1 MSLGGRPPRIGIVAG
16 EASGDQ
22 LGSHLMQAVQAHF
35 PGATFFGIGGP
46 KMQGLGMDVWF
57 PMEKLA
63 VRGFV
68 EVLKHYSEIVG
79 IRRKLKSRLLA
90 ARPDLF
96 IGIDAPAFN
105 MDLET
110 DLKQAGIPTIH
121 YVCPQFWAWNRGRLP
136 AMQRAVS
143 RILALF
149 PFEVPMLEEA
159 GIPATF
165 VGHPLAD
172 MLPERPDR
180 DGMREQMR
188 LPKQGLVIAML
199 PGSRQV
205 EVKAMGSLFVQAAR
219 AILGQK
225 PDAHFLV
232 PLVSRETRVL
242 FETALYEHAPDGLP
256 LTMLYGHA
264 HDAMVAADAVLV
276 ASGTAS
282 LEAAL
287 LKRPMVI
294 TYKLPSLTY
303 WIAKRRI
310 YLPYV
315 GLPNV
320 LAGEFI
326 VPELIQDDATPERLA
341 ETLVRILDDP
351 DGRRVLD
358 ARFVEMHRALKQ
370 DTAQRVIEAISIVL
384 GERPAPARP
393 AQRLAGEGT

>member
-1 MSLGGRPPRIGIVAG
+1 MSVGRRPPRIGIVAG

-22 LGSHLMQAVQAHF
+22 LGSHLMQAAQAHF

-68 EVLKHYSEIVG
+68 EVLKHYGEIVG
-79 IRRKLKSRLLA
+79 IRRKLKARLLA
-90 ARPDLF
+90 AKPDLF

-136 AMQRAVS
+136 VMQRAVS

-149 PFEVPMLEEA
+149 PFEVPLLEEA

-165 VGHPLAD
+165 VGHPMAD
-172 MLPERPDR
+172 LLPERPDR
-180 DGMREQMR
+180 EAMREQMR

-219 AILGQK
+219 AILEQK

-232 PLVSRETRVL
+232 PLVSRETRIL
-242 FETALYEHAPDGLP
+242 FESALYQDTLDPLP

-264 HDAMVAADAVLV
+264 HDAMIAADAVLV
-276 ASGTAS
+276 ASGTAT

-303 WIAKRRI
+303 WIAKRRV

-320 LAGEFI
+320 LAGEFL

-341 ETLVRILDDP
+341 TAMIGILDDAE
-351 DGRRVLD
+351 GRRALD
-358 ARFVEMHRALKQ
+358 ARFVAMHRSLKQ
-370 DTAQRVIEAISIVL
+370 DTAQRVIEAMSIVL
-384 GERPAPARP
+384 GEHPPLARRTR
-393 AQRLAGEGT
+393 RLAGEGT

>member
-1 MSLGGRPPRIGIVAG
+1 
-16 EASGDQ
+16 
-22 LGSHLMQAVQAHF
+22 
-35 PGATFFGIGGP
+35 
-46 KMQGLGMDVWF
+46 
-57 PMEKLA
+57 

-68 EVLKHYSEIVG
+68 EVLKHYPEIVS
-79 IRRKLKSRLLA
+79 IRRKLRSRLLA
-90 ARPDLF
+90 AKPDLF

-121 YVCPQFWAWNRGRLP
+121 YVCPQFWAWNRERLP

-172 MLPERPDR
+172 LLPERPDR
-180 DGMREQMR
+180 DAMREQMR
-188 LPKQGLVIAML
+188 LPKQGLMIAML

-205 EVKAMGSLFVQAAR
+205 EVKAMGGLFVQAAR
-219 AILGQK
+219 AILELK
-225 PDAHFLV
+225 PGVHFLV

-242 FETALYEHAPDGLP
+242 FETALYQDAPPDGLP

-276 ASGTAS
+276 ASGTAT

-341 ETLVRILDDP
+341 EAMIQMLDDAEV
-351 DGRRVLD
+351 RRTLD
-358 ARFVEMHRALKQ
+358 TRFVELHRSLKQ
-370 DTAQRVIEAISIVL
+370 DTAQRVVEAMSIVL
-384 GERPAPARP
+384 G
-393 AQRLAGEGT
+393 QRQPLASPPRCLAGKGT

>member
-1 MSLGGRPPRIGIVAG
+1 MGLGGRPPHIGIVVG

-22 LGSHLMQAVQAHF
+22 LGSHLMLAARASF

-68 EVLKHYSEIVG
+68 EVLKHYREIVG
-79 IRRKLKSRLLA
+79 IRRKLRSRLLVA
-90 ARPDLF
+90 KPDLF

-110 DLKQAGIPTIH
+110 DLKQSGIPTIH
-121 YVCPQFWAWNRGRLP
+121 YVCPQFWAWDRGRLP
-136 AMQRAVS
+136 AIQRAVS

-165 VGHPLAD
+165 VGHPMAD
-172 MLPERPDR
+172 MLPEQPDR
-180 DGMREQMR
+180 EAMREQMR
-188 LPKQGLVIAML
+188 LPKQGLIIAML

-205 EVKAMGSLFVQAAR
+205 EVKAMGSLFVKTAQAVLA
-219 AILGQK
+219 QK
-225 PDAHFLV
+225 PHAHFLV
-232 PLVSRETRVL
+232 PLVSRETRLL
-242 FETALYEHAPDGLP
+242 FESALYQEAPDGLP

-264 HDAMVAADAVLV
+264 HDALIAADAVLV
-276 ASGTAS
+276 ASGTAT

-326 VPELIQDDATPERLA
+326 VPELIQDDATPTSLA
-341 ETLVRILDDP
+341 DAMVRILDDA
-351 DGRRVLD
+351 DGRKALES
-358 ARFVEMHRALKQ
+358 RFLEMHRSLKQ
-370 DTAQRVIEAISIVL
+370 DTAQRIVEAMAIVL
-384 GERPAPARP
+384 GERIPPTRP
-393 AQRLAGEGT
+393 AQRLAPEET

>member
-1 MSLGGRPPRIGIVAG
+1 MDQGGRPPRIGIVVG

-22 LGSHLMQAVQAHF
+22 LGSHLMRAAQTSF

-46 KMQGLGMDVWF
+46 KMQGLGMEVWF

-68 EVLKHYSEIVG
+68 EVLKHYPEIVG
-79 IRRKLKSRLLA
+79 IRRKLRSRLLA
-90 ARPDLF
+90 AKPDLF

-121 YVCPQFWAWNRGRLP
+121 YVCPQFWAWDRGRLP
-136 AMQRAVS
+136 AIQRAVS

-165 VGHPLAD
+165 VGHPMAD
-172 MLPERPDR
+172 MLPEQPDR
-180 DGMREQMR
+180 EAMREQMR
-188 LPKQGLVIAML
+188 LPKQGLIIAML

-205 EVKAMGSLFVQAAR
+205 EVKAMGSLFVKAAQ
-219 AILGQK
+219 AILEKK

-232 PLVSRETRVL
+232 PLVSRETRLL
-242 FETALYEHAPDGLP
+242 FEAALYQDAPDGLP

-264 HDAMVAADAVLV
+264 HDALIAADSVLV
-276 ASGTAS
+276 ASGTAT

-303 WIAKRRI
+303 WIAKRRV

-326 VPELIQDDATPERLA
+326 VPELIQDDATPTSLA
-341 ETLVRILDDP
+341 DAMVRILDDV
-351 DGRRVLD
+351 DGRKALN
-358 ARFVEMHRALKQ
+358 ARFVEMHRSLKQ
-370 DTAQRVIEAISIVL
+370 DTAQRVVEAIAIVL
-384 GERPAPARP
+384 GERNPQTQPAR
-393 AQRLAGEGT
+393 RLAPEGT

>member
-1 MSLGGRPPRIGIVAG
+1 MGLGGRPPRIGIVVG

-22 LGSHLMQAVQAHF
+22 LGSHLMLAARASF

-57 PMEKLA
+57 PMERLA

-68 EVLKHYSEIVG
+68 EVLKHYREIVG
-79 IRRKLKSRLLA
+79 IRRKLRSRLLVA
-90 ARPDLF
+90 KPDLF
-96 IGIDAPAFN
+96 VGIDAPAFN

-110 DLKQAGIPTIH
+110 DLKQAGIPTVH
-121 YVCPQFWAWNRGRLP
+121 YVCPQFWAWDRGRLP
-136 AMQRAVS
+136 AIQRAVS

-165 VGHPLAD
+165 VGHPMAD
-172 MLPERPDR
+172 MLPEQPDR
-180 DGMREQMR
+180 EAMREQMR
-188 LPKQGLVIAML
+188 LPKQGLIIAML

-205 EVKAMGSLFVQAAR
+205 EVKAMGSLFVKTAQAVLA
-219 AILGQK
+219 QK
-225 PDAHFLV
+225 PHAHFLV
-232 PLVSRETRVL
+232 PLVSRETRLL
-242 FETALYEHAPDGLP
+242 FESALYQEAPDGLP

-264 HDAMVAADAVLV
+264 HDALIAADAVLV
-276 ASGTAS
+276 ASGTAT

-326 VPELIQDDATPERLA
+326 VPELIQDDATPTSLA
-341 ETLVRILDDP
+341 DAMVRILDDA
-351 DGRRVLD
+351 DGRKALES
-358 ARFVEMHRALKQ
+358 RFLEMHRSLKQ
-370 DTAQRVIEAISIVL
+370 DTAQRIVEAMAIVL
-384 GERPAPARP
+384 GERIPSTQPAR
-393 AQRLAGEGT
+393 RLAPEGT

>member
-1 MSLGGRPPRIGIVAG
+1 
-16 EASGDQ
+16 
-22 LGSHLMQAVQAHF
+22 
-35 PGATFFGIGGP
+35 
-46 KMQGLGMDVWF
+46 
-57 PMEKLA
+57 
-63 VRGFV
+63 
-68 EVLKHYSEIVG
+68 
-79 IRRKLKSRLLA
+79 
-90 ARPDLF
+90 
-96 IGIDAPAFN
+96 

-110 DLKQAGIPTIH
+110 DLKQRGIPTLH

-172 MLPERPDR
+172 SLPERPDR
-180 DGMREQMR
+180 EAMREQMR
-188 LPKQGLVIAML
+188 LPQQGLIIAML

-205 EVKAMGSLFVQAAR
+205 EVKAMGSLFVQVAR
-219 AILGQK
+219 AILQQK
-225 PDAHFLV
+225 PGAHFLV

-242 FETALYEHAPDGLP
+242 FETALYQDAPDGLP

-264 HDAMVAADAVLV
+264 HDAMIAADAVLV
-276 ASGTAS
+276 ASGTAT

-320 LAGEFI
+320 LAGEFV
-326 VPELIQDDATPERLA
+326 VPELIQDDATPTSLA
-341 ETLVRILDDP
+341 DAMVRILNDAE
-351 DGRRVLD
+351 GRRALD
-358 ARFVEMHRALKQ
+358 ARFVEMHRSLKQ
-370 DTAQRVIEAISIVL
+370 DTAQRIVEAMSIVL
-384 GERPAPARP
+384 GERPPLARP
-393 AQRLAGEGT
+393 ARRLAGEGT

>member
-1 MSLGGRPPRIGIVAG
+1 MGLGGRPPRIGIVVG

-22 LGSHLMQAVQAHF
+22 LGSHLMRAVTAAF
-35 PGATFFGIGGP
+35 PGAVFFGIGGP

-68 EVLKHYSEIVG
+68 EVLKHYWEIVG
-79 IRRKLKSRLLA
+79 IRRKLGARL
-90 ARPDLF
+90 RREKPDLF
-96 IGIDAPAFN
+96 VGIDAPAFN
-105 MDLET
+105 LALET
-110 DLKQAGIPTIH
+110 RLKKAGIPTIH
-121 YVCPQFWAWNRGRLP
+121 YVCPQFWAWDRGRLP
-136 AMQRAVS
+136 RIRRAVS

-165 VGHPLAD
+165 VGHPMAD
-172 MLPERPDR
+172 QLPEEPDR

-188 LPKQGLVIAML
+188 LPKKGLVIAML

-205 EVKAMGSLFVQAAR
+205 EVKAMAGLFVKTAR
-219 AILGQK
+219 QILEQK
-225 PDAHFLV
+225 PLAQFLV
-232 PLVSRETRVL
+232 PLVSRETRIL
-242 FETALYEHAPDGLP
+242 FEHALYHDAPDGLP
-256 LTMLYGHA
+256 LTILYGHA
-264 HDAMVAADAVLV
+264 HDAMTAADAVLV
-276 ASGTAS
+276 ASGTAT

-294 TYKLPSLTY
+294 TYKLPRVTY

-326 VPELIQDDATPERLA
+326 VPEFLQDAATPAALSEAIVRL
-341 ETLVRILDDP
+341 LDDE
-351 DGRRVLD
+351 DGRKKLQ
-358 ARFVEMHRALKQ
+358 ARFLDLHQSLKQ
-370 DTAQRVIEAISIVL
+370 ESAQKVVEAIALVL
-384 GERPAPARP
+384 GEGVPAPAPPRS
-393 AQRLAGEGT
+393 LAAEAT

>member
-22 LGSHLMQAVQAHF
+22 LGSHLIQATRTSF

-68 EVLKHYSEIVG
+68 EVLKHYREIVG
-79 IRRKLKSRLLA
+79 IRRKLRSRLLA
-90 ARPDLF
+90 AKPDLF

-110 DLKQAGIPTIH
+110 DLKRAGIPTIH

-136 AMQRAVS
+136 AIQRAVS
-143 RILALF
+143 RVLALF
-149 PFEVPMLEEA
+149 PFEVPMLAEA

-172 MLPERPDR
+172 LLPERPDR
-180 DGMREQMR
+180 EAMREQMR
-188 LPKQGLVIAML
+188 LPKQGLIIAML

-219 AILGQK
+219 AILEHK

-242 FETALYEHAPDGLP
+242 FETALYQDAPDGLP

-264 HDAMVAADAVLV
+264 HDAMIAADAVLL
-276 ASGTAS
+276 ASGTAT

-294 TYKLPSLTY
+294 TYKVPSLTY

-320 LAGEFI
+320 LAGEFV
-326 VPELIQDDATPERLA
+326 VPELIQDDATPSSLA
-341 ETLVRILDDP
+341 AALIRILDDA
-351 DGRRVLD
+351 DGRRALD
-358 ARFVEMHRALKQ
+358 ERFVAMHHSLKQ
-370 DTAQRVIEAISIVL
+370 DTAQRVVEAIAMAL
-384 GERPAPARP
+384 GERVPRAEPAR
-393 AQRLAGEGT
+393 RLAPEGT

>member
-1 MSLGGRPPRIGIVAG
+1 MGPGRPLRIGIVVG

-22 LGSHLMQAVQAHF
+22 LGSHLMRAAKGSF

-46 KMQGLGMDVWF
+46 KMQSLGMEVWF

-68 EVLKHYSEIVG
+68 EVLKHYAEIIG

-90 ARPDLF
+90 AKPDLF

-136 AMQRAVS
+136 AIRRAVS

-149 PFEVPMLEEA
+149 PFEVPMLEAA

-172 MLPERPDR
+172 LLPEQPDR
-180 DGMREQMR
+180 EGMREQMR
-188 LPKQGLVIAML
+188 LPKEGLLIAML

-205 EVKAMGSLFVQAAR
+205 EVKAMAELFVKAAR
-219 AILGQK
+219 AILERK
-225 PDAHFLV
+225 PQAHFLV
-232 PLVSRETRVL
+232 PLVSRETRIL
-242 FETALYEHAPDGLP
+242 FETALHQEAPDGLP

-264 HDAMVAADAVLV
+264 HDALIASDAVLV
-276 ASGTAS
+276 ASGTAT

-294 TYKLPSLTY
+294 SYKLPSITY
-303 WIAKRRI
+303 WIAKRRV

-326 VPELIQDDATPERLA
+326 VPEFIQDDATPARLA
-341 ETLVRILDDP
+341 EAMIAILDDAE
-351 DGRRVLD
+351 GRKRLE
-358 ARFVEMHRALKQ
+358 ARFLDLHRSLKQ
-370 DTAQRVIEAISIVL
+370 DTAQKVVEAMSMVL
-384 GERPAPARP
+384 GERSSGKQPAH
-393 AQRLAGEGT
+393 RLARGET

>member
-1 MSLGGRPPRIGIVAG
+1 MGLGGRPPRIGIVVG

-22 LGSHLMQAVQAHF
+22 LGSHLMLAARASF

-68 EVLKHYSEIVG
+68 EVLKHYREIVG
-79 IRRKLKSRLLA
+79 IRRKLRSRLLVA
-90 ARPDLF
+90 KPDLF

-121 YVCPQFWAWNRGRLP
+121 YVCPQFWAWDRGRLP
-136 AMQRAVS
+136 AIQRAVS

-165 VGHPLAD
+165 VGHPMAD
-172 MLPERPDR
+172 MLPEQPDR
-180 DGMREQMR
+180 EAMREQMR
-188 LPKQGLVIAML
+188 LPKQGLIIAML

-205 EVKAMGSLFVQAAR
+205 EVKAMGSLFVKTAQAVLA
-219 AILGQK
+219 QK
-225 PDAHFLV
+225 PHAHFLV
-232 PLVSRETRVL
+232 PLVSRETRLL
-242 FETALYEHAPDGLP
+242 FESALYQEAPDGLP

-264 HDAMVAADAVLV
+264 HDALIAADAVLV
-276 ASGTAS
+276 ASGTAT

-326 VPELIQDDATPERLA
+326 VPELIQDDATPTSLA
-341 ETLVRILDDP
+341 DAMVRILDDA
-351 DGRRVLD
+351 DGRKALES
-358 ARFVEMHRALKQ
+358 RFLEMHRSLKQ
-370 DTAQRVIEAISIVL
+370 DTAQRIVEAMAIVL
-384 GERPAPARP
+384 GERIPPTRP
-393 AQRLAGEGT
+393 AQRLAPEET

>member
-1 MSLGGRPPRIGIVAG
+1 MSLGGRPLRIGIVAG

-22 LGSHLMQAVQAHF
+22 LGCHLMEAAQAHF
-35 PGATFFGIGGP
+35 PAVSFFGIGGP
-46 KMQGLGMDVWF
+46 RMQARGMDVWF

-68 EVLKHYSEIVG
+68 EVLKHYGEIVG
-79 IRRKLKSRLLA
+79 IRRKLRSRLLA
-90 ARPDLF
+90 AKPDLF

-172 MLPERPDR
+172 LFPERTDR
-180 DGMREQMR
+180 EAMREQMR
-188 LPKQGLVIAML
+188 LPKQGTVIAML

-205 EVKAMGSLFVQAAR
+205 EVKAMASLFVLAAR
-219 AILGQK
+219 AILERK
-225 PDAHFLV
+225 PDAHVLV
-232 PLVSRETRVL
+232 PAASRETRVL
-242 FETALYEHAPDGLP
+242 FETALCQDAPDGLP

-264 HDAMVAADAVLV
+264 HDAMIAADAVLV
-276 ASGTAS
+276 ASGTAT

-294 TYKLPSLTY
+294 TYKLPNLTY

-341 ETLVRILDDP
+341 ETMIRILDDTE
-351 DGRRVLD
+351 GRRALD
-358 ARFVEMHRALKQ
+358 ARFLAMHRSLKQ
-370 DTAQRVIEAISIVL
+370 DTAQRVIEAISLVL
-384 GERPAPARP
+384 AEEPASKRPVP
-393 AQRLAGEGT
+393 RLRGRRA

>member
-1 MSLGGRPPRIGIVAG
+1 MSLGGRPPRIGIVVG

-22 LGSHLMQAVQAHF
+22 LGSHLMRVVQTGF
-35 PGATFFGIGGP
+35 PGAIFFGIGGP
-46 KMQGLGMDVWF
+46 KMQGLGMEVWF

-68 EVLKHYSEIVG
+68 EVLKHYREIVG
-79 IRRKLKSRLLA
+79 IRRKLRSRLLA
-90 ARPDLF
+90 AKPDLF

-121 YVCPQFWAWNRGRLP
+121 YVCPQFWAWDRGRLP
-136 AMQRAVS
+136 AIQRAVS

-149 PFEVPMLEEA
+149 PFEVPMLEAA

-172 MLPERPDR
+172 LLPERPDR
-180 DGMREQMR
+180 QAMREQMR
-188 LPKQGLVIAML
+188 LPKEGLVIAML

-205 EVKAMGSLFVQAAR
+205 EVKAMGTLFVKAAE
-219 AILGQK
+219 AILEQK

-232 PLVSRETRVL
+232 PLVSRETRLL
-242 FETALYEHAPDGLP
+242 FETALYQESPDGLP

-264 HDAMVAADAVLV
+264 HDALIAADAVLV
-276 ASGTAS
+276 ASGTAT

-326 VPELIQDDATPERLA
+326 VPELIQDDATPSNLA
-341 ETLVRILDDP
+341 DALVHILDDA
-351 DGRRVLD
+351 DGLRALD
-358 ARFVEMHRALKQ
+358 ARFVEMHRSLKQ
-370 DTAQRVIEAISIVL
+370 DTAQRIVEAIAIVL
-384 GERPAPARP
+384 GEAIPLTQPARH
-393 AQRLAGEGT
+393 LAPEET

>member
-1 MSLGGRPPRIGIVAG
+1 MSSPVRPLRIGIVAG

-22 LGSHLMQAVQAHF
+22 LGSHLMRAAETSF

-68 EVLKHYSEIVG
+68 EVLKHYREIVG
-79 IRRKLKSRLLA
+79 IRRKP
-90 ARPDLF
+90 ARDCSQPSQTF
-96 IGIDAPAFN
+96 SSTSTRRRSTWIW
-105 MDLET
+105 T
-110 DLKQAGIPTIH
+110 DLKRQHPTLH
-121 YVCPQFWAWNRGRLP
+121 YVCPQFWAWTGDGSPPFSAQCRGSLRSFH
-136 AMQRAVS
+136 S
-143 RILALF
+143 RCRCWTKRDCRHLRRPSARGS
-149 PFEVPMLEEA
+149 A
-159 GIPATF
+159 A
-165 VGHPLAD
+165 
-172 MLPERPDR
+172 RQPDR
-180 DGMREQMR
+180 DAMREQMR
-188 LPKQGLVIAML
+188 LPKQGSYRHA
-199 PGSRQV
+199 PRQSPV
-205 EVKAMGSLFVQAAR
+205 GVKAMGSLFVRRPAPSWSRSPTRTSSCRWWPGDPRPVRNR
-219 AILGQK
+219 AL
-225 PDAHFLV
+225 PD
-232 PLVSRETRVL
+232 
-242 FETALYEHAPDGLP
+242 APDGVP

-326 VPELIQDDATPERLA
+326 VPELIQDDATPGTGGGHGA
-341 ETLVRILDDP
+341 HP
-351 DGRRVLD
+351 GRRGGVGYWTLGSSRCRPQTGYGGAGGRGD
-358 ARFVEMHRALKQ
+358 VDRA
-370 DTAQRVIEAISIVL
+370 
-384 GERPAPARP
+384 GERPPARP
-393 AQRLAGEGT
+393 PSAWEGT

>member
-1 MSLGGRPPRIGIVAG
+1 MGLGGRPPRIGIVVG

-22 LGSHLMQAVQAHF
+22 LGSHLMQAVQSAF

-46 KMQGLGMDVWF
+46 QMQGLGMDVWF

-68 EVLKHYSEIVG
+68 EVLRHYPEISG
-79 IRRKLKSRLLA
+79 IRRKLKARLLA
-90 ARPDLF
+90 SRPDVF
-96 IGIDAPAFN
+96 IGVDAPAFN
-105 MDLET
+105 LDLEAG
-110 DLKQAGIPTIH
+110 LKKRGIPTIH
-121 YVCPQFWAWNRGRLP
+121 YVCPQFWAWDRGRLP
-136 AMQRAVS
+136 RIERAVS

-149 PFEVPMLEEA
+149 PFEVPMLEEG

-165 VGHPLAD
+165 VGHPMAD
-172 MLPERPDR
+172 QLPEVPDR
-180 DGMREQMR
+180 DAMREQMR
-188 LPKQGLVIAML
+188 LPRNGLVIAML

-205 EVKAMGSLFVQAAR
+205 EVKAMAGLFVKTAR
-219 AILGQK
+219 SLLEQK

-232 PLVSRETRVL
+232 PLVSRETRVI
-242 FETALYEHAPDGLP
+242 FEHALYRDAPDGLP
-256 LTMLYGHA
+256 LTILYGHA
-264 HDAMVAADAVLV
+264 RDAMIAADAVLV
-276 ASGTAS
+276 ASGTAT

-294 TYKLPSLTY
+294 TYKVPKVTY

-326 VPELIQDDATPERLA
+326 VPELLQDAATPAALSEA
-341 ETLVRILDDP
+341 MVRILDDK
-351 DGRRVLD
+351 DGRRQLE
-358 ARFVEMHRALKQ
+358 ARFLDMHRSLRQ
-370 DTAQRVIEAISIVL
+370 DSAQKVVEAIALVL
-384 GERPAPARP
+384 GERVPAPGACRT
-393 AQRLAGEGT
+393 LAPEAT

>member
-1 MSLGGRPPRIGIVAG
+1 MGLGGRPPRIGIVVG

-22 LGSHLMQAVQAHF
+22 LGSHLMLAARASF

-68 EVLKHYSEIVG
+68 EVLKHYREIVG
-79 IRRKLKSRLLA
+79 IRRKLRSRLLVA
-90 ARPDLF
+90 KPDLF

-121 YVCPQFWAWNRGRLP
+121 YVCPQFWAWDRGRLP
-136 AMQRAVS
+136 AIQRAVS

-165 VGHPLAD
+165 VGHPMAD
-172 MLPERPDR
+172 MLPEQPDR
-180 DGMREQMR
+180 EAMREQMR
-188 LPKQGLVIAML
+188 LPKQGLIIAML

-205 EVKAMGSLFVQAAR
+205 EVKAMGSLFVKTAQAVLA
-219 AILGQK
+219 QK
-225 PDAHFLV
+225 PHAHFLV
-232 PLVSRETRVL
+232 PLVSRETRLL
-242 FETALYEHAPDGLP
+242 FESALYQEAPDGLP

-264 HDAMVAADAVLV
+264 HDALIAADAVLV
-276 ASGTAS
+276 ASGTAT

-326 VPELIQDDATPERLA
+326 VPELIQDDATPTSLA
-341 ETLVRILDDP
+341 DALVRILDDA
-351 DGRRVLD
+351 DGRKALES
-358 ARFVEMHRALKQ
+358 RFLEMHRSLKQ
-370 DTAQRVIEAISIVL
+370 DTAQRIVEAMAIVL
-384 GERPAPARP
+384 GERIPPTRP
-393 AQRLAGEGT
+393 AQRLAPEGT

>member
-1 MSLGGRPPRIGIVAG
+1 MSLGRRPPRIGIVAG

-22 LGSHLMQAVQAHF
+22 LGSHLMQAAQAHF

-90 ARPDLF
+90 AKPDLF

-188 LPKQGLVIAML
+188 LPKQGLIIAML

-341 ETLVRILDDP
+341 ETLVRILDDT
-351 DGRRVLD
+351 DGRRALD

-384 GERPAPARP
+384 GERPALAGP

>member
-1 MSLGGRPPRIGIVAG
+1 MGLGGRPPRIGIVVG

-22 LGSHLMQAVQAHF
+22 LGSHLMLAARASF

-68 EVLKHYSEIVG
+68 EVLKHYREIVG
-79 IRRKLKSRLLA
+79 IRRKLRSRLLVA
-90 ARPDLF
+90 KPDLF
-96 IGIDAPAFN
+96 VGIDAPAFN

-121 YVCPQFWAWNRGRLP
+121 YVCPQFWAWDRGRLP
-136 AMQRAVS
+136 AIQRAVS

-165 VGHPLAD
+165 VGHPMAD
-172 MLPERPDR
+172 MLPEQPDR
-180 DGMREQMR
+180 EAMREQMR
-188 LPKQGLVIAML
+188 LPKQGLIIAML

-205 EVKAMGSLFVQAAR
+205 EVKAMGSLFVKTAQAVLA
-219 AILGQK
+219 QK
-225 PDAHFLV
+225 PHAHFLV
-232 PLVSRETRVL
+232 PLVSRETRLL
-242 FETALYEHAPDGLP
+242 FESALYQEAPDGLP

-264 HDAMVAADAVLV
+264 HDALIAADAVLV
-276 ASGTAS
+276 ASGTAT

-326 VPELIQDDATPERLA
+326 VPELIQDDATPTSLSDA
-341 ETLVRILDDP
+341 LVRILDDA
-351 DGRRVLD
+351 DGRKALES
-358 ARFVEMHRALKQ
+358 RFLEMHRSLKQ
-370 DTAQRVIEAISIVL
+370 DTAQRIVEAMAIVL
-384 GERPAPARP
+384 GERIPSTQPAR
-393 AQRLAGEGT
+393 RLAPEGT

>member
-1 MSLGGRPPRIGIVAG
+1 MNQAARPLRIGIVAG

-35 PGATFFGIGGP
+35 RSAIFFGIGGP
-46 KMQGLGMDVWF
+46 KMQALGLDVWH

-68 EVLKHYSEIVG
+68 EVLKHYREIIG
-79 IRRKLKSRLLA
+79 IRRKLRSRLLA
-90 ARPDLF
+90 VKPDLF

-172 MLPERPDR
+172 LLPEQPDR
-180 DGMREQMR
+180 EAMREQMR
-188 LPKQGLVIAML
+188 LPKEGLIITML

-205 EVKAMGSLFVQAAR
+205 EVKAMGGLFVQAAR
-219 AILGQK
+219 MILERK
-225 PDAHFLV
+225 PDACFLV
-232 PLVSRETRVL
+232 PLVSRETRLL
-242 FETALYEHAPDGLP
+242 FESALYRDAPDGLP

-264 HDAMVAADAVLV
+264 HEALIAADAVLV
-276 ASGTAS
+276 ASGTAT

-287 LKRPMVI
+287 MKRPMVI
-294 TYKLPSLTY
+294 AYKLPSLTY

-326 VPELIQDDATPERLA
+326 VPELIQDDATPTSLA
-341 ETLVRILDDP
+341 EAMVRILDDV
-351 DGRRVLD
+351 DGRKALD
-358 ARFVEMHRALKQ
+358 ARFLELHRSLKQ
-370 DTAQRVIEAISIVL
+370 NTSARIVEAIATVL
-384 GERPAPARP
+384 GDGIPLTKPARG
-393 AQRLAGEGT
+393 LAPEKS

>member
-1 MSLGGRPPRIGIVAG
+1 MSAARTLRIGIVAG

-22 LGSHLMQAVQAHF
+22 LGSHLMQATQQAF
-35 PGATFFGIGGP
+35 PGAAFFGIGGP
-46 KMQGLGMDVWF
+46 KMQARGMDVWF

-68 EVLKHYSEIVG
+68 EVLKHYREIVG
-79 IRRKLKSRLLA
+79 IRRKLRSRLLA
-90 ARPDLF
+90 ANPDLF

-105 MDLET
+105 MDLEA
-110 DLKQAGIPTIH
+110 DLKRAGVPTIH
-121 YVCPQFWAWNRGRLP
+121 YVCPQFWAWDRGRLP
-136 AMQRAVS
+136 AIQRAVS

-172 MLPERPDR
+172 LLPERPDR
-180 DGMREQMR
+180 EAMREQMR
-188 LPKQGLVIAML
+188 LPKEGLIIAML

-219 AILGQK
+219 TILAQK

-242 FETALYEHAPDGLP
+242 LETALYQDAADGLP

-264 HDAMVAADAVLV
+264 HDAMIAADAVLV
-276 ASGTAS
+276 ASGTAT

-294 TYKLPSLTY
+294 TYKLPTLTY

-326 VPELIQDDATPERLA
+326 VPELIQDEATPESLA
-341 ETLVRILDDP
+341 DAMVRILDDAE
-351 DGRRVLD
+351 GRKALD
-358 ARFVEMHRALKQ
+358 ARFVEMHDSLRQ
-370 DTAQRVIEAISIVL
+370 DTAQRVVEAIALVL
-384 GERPAPARP
+384 GERIPLART
-393 AQRLAGEGT
+393 ARRLAPEGT

>member
-1 MSLGGRPPRIGIVAG
+1 MGLGGRPPHIGIVVG

-22 LGSHLMQAVQAHF
+22 LGSHLMLAARASF

-68 EVLKHYSEIVG
+68 EVLKHYREIVG
-79 IRRKLKSRLLA
+79 IRRKLRSRLLVA
-90 ARPDLF
+90 KPDLF

-121 YVCPQFWAWNRGRLP
+121 YVCPQFWAWDRGRLP
-136 AMQRAVS
+136 AIQRAVS

-165 VGHPLAD
+165 VGHPMAD
-172 MLPERPDR
+172 MLPEQPDR
-180 DGMREQMR
+180 EAMREQMR
-188 LPKQGLVIAML
+188 LPKQGLIIAML

-205 EVKAMGSLFVQAAR
+205 EVKAMGSLFVKTAQAVLA
-219 AILGQK
+219 QK
-225 PDAHFLV
+225 PHAHFLV
-232 PLVSRETRVL
+232 PLVSRETRLL
-242 FETALYEHAPDGLP
+242 FESALYQEAPDGLP

-264 HDAMVAADAVLV
+264 HDALIAADAVLV
-276 ASGTAS
+276 ASGTAT

-326 VPELIQDDATPERLA
+326 VPELIQDDATPTSLA
-341 ETLVRILDDP
+341 DAMVRILDDA
-351 DGRRVLD
+351 DGRKALES
-358 ARFVEMHRALKQ
+358 RFLEMHRSLKQ
-370 DTAQRVIEAISIVL
+370 DTAQRIVEAMAIVL
-384 GERPAPARP
+384 GERIPPTRP
-393 AQRLAGEGT
+393 AQRLAPEET

>member
-1 MSLGGRPPRIGIVAG
+1 
-16 EASGDQ
+16 
-22 LGSHLMQAVQAHF
+22 
-35 PGATFFGIGGP
+35 
-46 KMQGLGMDVWF
+46 
-57 PMEKLA
+57 
-63 VRGFV
+63 
-68 EVLKHYSEIVG
+68 
-79 IRRKLKSRLLA
+79 
-90 ARPDLF
+90 
-96 IGIDAPAFN
+96 
-105 MDLET
+105 
-110 DLKQAGIPTIH
+110 
-121 YVCPQFWAWNRGRLP
+121 
-136 AMQRAVS
+136 MQRAVS

-172 MLPERPDR
+172 LFPERTDR
-180 DGMREQMR
+180 EAMREQMR
-188 LPKQGLVIAML
+188 LPKQGLIIAML

-205 EVKAMGSLFVQAAR
+205 EVKAMASLFVLAAR
-219 AILGQK
+219 AILERK

-232 PLVSRETRVL
+232 PVASRETRVL
-242 FETALYEHAPDGLP
+242 FETALFQEAPDGLP

-264 HDAMVAADAVLV
+264 HDAMIAADAVLV
-276 ASGTAS
+276 ASGTAT

-294 TYKLPSLTY
+294 TYKLPNITY

-341 ETLVRILDDP
+341 EAMIRILDDTE
-351 DGRRVLD
+351 GRRALD
-358 ARFVEMHRALKQ
+358 ARFVAMHRSLKQ
-370 DTAQRVIEAISIVL
+370 DTAQRVIEAMSLVIAEHAAST
-384 GERPAPARP
+384 RHAPR
-393 AQRLAGEGT
+393 AGGRRA

>member
-384 GERPAPARP
+384 GERPAFARP

>member
-1 MSLGGRPPRIGIVAG
+1 MGLGGRPPRIGIVVG

-22 LGSHLMQAVQAHF
+22 LGSHLMLAARASF

-68 EVLKHYSEIVG
+68 EVLKHYREIVG
-79 IRRKLKSRLLA
+79 IRRKLRSRLLVA
-90 ARPDLF
+90 KPDLF

-121 YVCPQFWAWNRGRLP
+121 YVCPQFWAWDRGRLP
-136 AMQRAVS
+136 AIQRAVS

-165 VGHPLAD
+165 VGHPMAD
-172 MLPERPDR
+172 MLPEQPDR
-180 DGMREQMR
+180 EAMREQMR
-188 LPKQGLVIAML
+188 LPKQGLIIAML

-205 EVKAMGSLFVQAAR
+205 EVKAMGSLFVKTAQAVLA
-219 AILGQK
+219 QK
-225 PDAHFLV
+225 PHAHFLV
-232 PLVSRETRVL
+232 PLVSRETRLL
-242 FETALYEHAPDGLP
+242 FESALYQEAPDGLP

-264 HDAMVAADAVLV
+264 HDALIAADAVLV
-276 ASGTAS
+276 ASGTAT

-326 VPELIQDDATPERLA
+326 VPELIQDDATPTSLA
-341 ETLVRILDDP
+341 DAMVRILDDA
-351 DGRRVLD
+351 DGRKALES
-358 ARFVEMHRALKQ
+358 RFLEMHRSLKQ
-370 DTAQRVIEAISIVL
+370 DTAQRIVEAMAIVL
-384 GERPAPARP
+384 GERIPPTRP
-393 AQRLAGEGT
+393 EQRLAPEET

>member
-1 MSLGGRPPRIGIVAG
+1 MGLGGRPPRIGIVAG

-22 LGSHLMQAVQAHF
+22 LGSHLMRAVAATF

-46 KMQGLGMDVWF
+46 KMQARGMEVWF

-68 EVLKHYSEIVG
+68 EVLKHCREIVG
-79 IRRKLKSRLLA
+79 IRRKLKARLRKA
-90 ARPDLF
+90 KPDLF

-105 MDLET
+105 LDLEAG
-110 DLKQAGIPTIH
+110 LKQAGIPTIH
-121 YVCPQFWAWNRGRLP
+121 YVCPQFWAWDRGRLP
-136 AMQRAVS
+136 KIHRAVS

-149 PFEVPMLEEA
+149 PFEVPLLEEA

-172 MLPERPDR
+172 QLPEEPDR
-180 DGMREQMR
+180 ESMREQMR
-188 LPKQGLVIAML
+188 LPKKGLVIAML

-205 EVKAMGSLFVQAAR
+205 EVKAMAGLFVQTAR
-219 AILGQK
+219 LVLERK
-225 PDAHFLV
+225 SDAQFLV
-232 PLVSRETRVL
+232 PLVSRETRIL
-242 FETALYEHAPDGLP
+242 FEEALYRDAPDGLP

-264 HDAMVAADAVLV
+264 HDAMTAADAVLV
-276 ASGTAS
+276 ASGTAT

-294 TYKLPSLTY
+294 TYKLPRITY

-320 LAGEFI
+320 LAGELI
-326 VPELIQDDATPERLA
+326 VPEFLQDVATPAVLSEAIVRLLDDA
-341 ETLVRILDDP
+341 
-351 DGRRVLD
+351 DGRSRLH
-358 ARFVEMHRALKQ
+358 ARFLDLHRDLKQ
-370 DTAQRVIEAISIVL
+370 DTAQKVVEAIAIVL
-384 GERPAPARP
+384 GERLPTPAL
-393 AQRLAGEGT
+393 QRSLAPEAT

>member
-1 MSLGGRPPRIGIVAG
+1 MGDGGKPLRIGIVAG

-22 LGSHLMQAVQAHF
+22 LGSHLMEAVQAHF

-46 KMQGLGMDVWF
+46 KMQARGMDVWF

-68 EVLKHYSEIVG
+68 EVLKHYAEIVG
-79 IRRKLKSRLLA
+79 IRRKLRSRLLGA
-90 ARPDLF
+90 KADLF

-105 MDLET
+105 MDLEA

-172 MLPERPDR
+172 LLPERPDR

-188 LPKQGLVIAML
+188 LAKHGLIIAML

-205 EVKAMGSLFVQAAR
+205 EVKAMATLFVQAAR
-219 AILGQK
+219 VILERK
-225 PDAHFLV
+225 PEAHFLV
-232 PLVSRETRVL
+232 PVVSRETRVL
-242 FETALYEHAPDGLP
+242 FESALYCEAPEGLP
-256 LTMLYGHA
+256 LTVLYGHA

-276 ASGTAS
+276 ASGTAT

-294 TYKLPSLTY
+294 TYKLPDLTY

-326 VPELIQDDATPERLA
+326 VPELIQDDATPDRLA
-341 ETLVRILDDP
+341 ETLIRILDDKE
-351 DGRRVLD
+351 GRRNLD
-358 ARFVEMHRALKQ
+358 ARFVELHRSLKQ
-370 DTAQRVIEAISIVL
+370 DTAQRVVEAISLVL
-384 GERPAPARP
+384 QQSPSAGRMGRAGGKPA
-393 AQRLAGEGT
+393 

>member
-1 MSLGGRPPRIGIVAG
+1 MSPRGRPLRVGIVVG

-22 LGSHLMQAVQAHF
+22 LGSHLMQAAQTRF

-46 KMQGLGMDVWF
+46 KMQSLGMDVWF

-68 EVLKHYSEIVG
+68 EVLKHYPEIAG
-79 IRRKLKSRLLA
+79 IRRKLRSRLRK

-105 MDLET
+105 MDLEAS
-110 DLKQAGIPTIH
+110 LKRSGIPTIH

-136 AMQRAVS
+136 AIQRAVS
-143 RILALF
+143 RVLALF
-149 PFEVPMLEEA
+149 PFEVQMLEAE

-172 MLPERPDR
+172 LLPEQPDR
-180 DGMREQMR
+180 AAMREQMR
-188 LPKQGLVIAML
+188 LPKAALVIAML

-205 EVKAMGSLFVQAAR
+205 EVRAMGSLFVQAAR
-219 AILGQK
+219 AILERK
-225 PDAHFLV
+225 PDAQFLV
-232 PLVSRETRVL
+232 PVVSRETRTL
-242 FETALYEHAPDGLP
+242 FETALMTHAPEGLP

-264 HDAMVAADAVLV
+264 HDAMIAANAVLV
-276 ASGTAS
+276 ASGTAT

-294 TYKLPSLTY
+294 TYKLPRVTY
-303 WIAKRRI
+303 WIAKRRV

-320 LAGEFI
+320 LAGEFV
-326 VPELIQDDATPERLA
+326 VPEFIQDDATPARLA
-341 ETLVRILDDP
+341 DAIVDLLDNADK
-351 DGRRVLD
+351 RKQLE
-358 ARFVEMHRALKQ
+358 ARFLELHRSLRQ
-370 DTAQRVIEAISIVL
+370 DTANKVVEAMALVL
-384 GERPAPARP
+384 GDRPPGTQPSR
-393 AQRLAGEGT
+393 RLARGAT

>member
-1 MSLGGRPPRIGIVAG
+1 MSLNGRPPRIGIVVG

-22 LGSHLMQAVQAHF
+22 LGSHLMQATQASF

-46 KMQGLGMDVWF
+46 KMQALGMDVWF

-68 EVLKHYSEIVG
+68 EVLKHYREIVG
-79 IRRKLKSRLLA
+79 IRRKLRARLLA

-110 DLKQAGIPTIH
+110 DLKHAGVPTIH
-121 YVCPQFWAWNRGRLP
+121 YVCPQFWAWDRGRLP
-136 AMQRAVS
+136 AIGRAVS

-165 VGHPLAD
+165 VGHPMAD
-172 MLPERPDR
+172 ILPEQPDR

-188 LPKQGLVIAML
+188 LPKQGLIIAML

-205 EVKAMGSLFVQAAR
+205 EVKAMASLFVKAAKS
-219 AILGQK
+219 ILEQK
-225 PDAHFLV
+225 PDAQFLV
-232 PLVSRETRVL
+232 PLVSRETRSL
-242 FETALYEHAPDGLP
+242 FETALYQDAPDGLP

-264 HDAMVAADAVLV
+264 HDAMIASDAVLV
-276 ASGTAS
+276 ASGTAT

-294 TYKLPSLTY
+294 TYKLPSITY

-326 VPELIQDDATPERLA
+326 VPELIQDDATPMSLA
-341 ETLVRILDDP
+341 DALVRILDDA
-351 DGRRVLD
+351 DGRRKLNT
-358 ARFVEMHRALKQ
+358 RFLEMHRSLKQ
-370 DTAQRVIEAISIVL
+370 DTARRVVEAIATVL
-384 GERPAPARP
+384 GERLPMKQPARSLVQQ
-393 AQRLAGEGT
+393 AT